1 MQHNKLI
8 QITDKDLMVF
18 LVASGHEIKKVQK
31 DPERNRSLVFF
42 EVTSQLND
50 SILAFTNKSKIINI
64 GDYQAA
70 ERRVKTLLSMQKIS

>member
-1 MQHNKLI
+1 M

-18 LVASGHEIKKVQK
+18 FVASSHEIKKVQK

-42 EVTSQLND
+42 EDTVDLSN
-50 SILAFTNKSKIINI
+50 SILAFTNKSKAINI
-64 GDYQAA
+64 GDYQAV